1 MDGSQM
7 APGRPERLALLVS
20 VAGRRQALRMT
31 EDTTPPAEKP
41 KNLDELLAACTPK
54 RKAQFGRLLGKYLEA
69 KWAREA
75 EEHRQA
81 EEERQALDRKCFGDD
96 D

>member
-1 MDGSQM
+1 
-7 APGRPERLALLVS
+7 
-20 VAGRRQALRMT
+20 MT
-31 EDTTPPAEKP
+31 EDTTPSPEKP

-69 KWAREA
+69 KWTREA
-75 EEHRQA
+75 EEHRRA
-81 EEERQALDRKCFGDD
+81 EEERQAEERTWLFDD